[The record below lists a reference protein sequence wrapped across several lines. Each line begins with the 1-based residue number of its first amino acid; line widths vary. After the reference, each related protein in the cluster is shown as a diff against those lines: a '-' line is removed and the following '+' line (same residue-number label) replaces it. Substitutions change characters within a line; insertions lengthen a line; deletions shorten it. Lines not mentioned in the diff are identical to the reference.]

1 MSVMRNIS
9 LSTLGIVAAASM
21 VIGAGAHAADR
32 QSELAR
38 VVNDVAVPLM
48 AKNNIPGMAIAI
60 TAGGERYIYNYGLA
74 SKASGGKVTDATLFE
89 IGSVS
94 KTFTATLAGYAR
106 ASGDVSFA
114 DSPARYLPEFAGSQL
129 AGATMLDLGTYTA
142 GGLPLQFPDKV
153 TDHKAMVGYYK
164 TWNPA
169 YAPGTRRVYSN
180 PSIGLFGYAAAKAM
194 GWPFDDLMQ
203 QKLFPAL
210 GLRHTFITV
219 PKGESENYAYGYSKA
234 GKAIR
239 VSPGVLDSEAY
250 GVKMSASDMLRF
262 VEANMDGSNLDKTM
276 QSAIAATQTGY
287 YKVGG
292 MTQGLGWEM
301 YQYPTT
307 LDQLL
312 AGNSADMTL
321 KANEIEKLSP
331 PRPPVKDVLVNKT
344 GSTNG
349 FGAYVAFV
357 PSKRIG
363 IVLLANKNYPN
374 SERVKAAYR
383 ILATLDGDL
392 PAASAD

>member
-1 MSVMRNIS
+1 MRNIPP
-9 LSTLGIVAAASM
+9 STFAVLTAAS
-21 VIGAGAHAADR
+21 VLVGAGAQAADR
-32 QSELAR
+32 RADLAR
-38 VVNDVAVPLM
+38 IVDAVAVPLM
-48 AKNNIPGMAIAI
+48 AKNNIPGMAIAV
-60 TAGGERYIYNYGLA
+60 TVGGKRYIYNYGVA
-74 SKASGGKVTDATLFE
+74 SKADGRKVTDATLFE

-94 KTFTATLAGYAR
+94 KTFTATLAGYAH
-106 ASGDVSFA
+106 ASGDLSFA
-114 DSPARYLPEFAGSQL
+114 ESPAKYLPEFAGSRL
-129 AGATMLDLGTYTA
+129 AEATMLDLGTYTA
-142 GGLPLQFPDKV
+142 GGLPLQFPDDV
-153 TDHKAMVGYYK
+153 TDHKGMVSYYK
-164 TWNPA
+164 SWKPA
-169 YAPGTRRVYSN
+169 YAPGTHRAYSN

-210 GLRHTFITV
+210 GLSHTFISV
-219 PKGESENYAYGYSKA
+219 PKADNDNYAYGYSKA

-250 GVKMSASDMLRF
+250 GVKMTASDMLRF
-262 VEANMDGSNLDKTM
+262 VEANMDGSDLDTTM
-276 QSAIAATQTGY
+276 QSAIAATHTGY

-331 PRPPVKDVLVNKT
+331 PRPPVNNALLNKT

-363 IVLLANKNYPN
+363 IALFANKNYPN
-374 SERVKAAYR
+374 GERVKAAYR
-383 ILATLDGDL
+383 ILATLDDDL
-392 PAASAD
+392 PTPNAD